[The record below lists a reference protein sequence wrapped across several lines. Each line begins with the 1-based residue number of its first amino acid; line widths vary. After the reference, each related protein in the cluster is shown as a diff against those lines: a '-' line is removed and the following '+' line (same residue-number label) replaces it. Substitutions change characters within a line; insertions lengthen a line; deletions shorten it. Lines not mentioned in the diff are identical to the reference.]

1 MKRPVER
8 RWQRWVALSVMPVF
22 FAGIITMLVLHRR
35 LGIQIENPIEHASL
49 FLGFGAF
56 AAVGSILMAKRPRNP
71 IGWIMAAAGLMVGV
85 FPAGDAYAGYV
96 MSTSERPNALAI
108 AGAWVGAWYWFALL
122 ALIFVFLPLLFP
134 KMLAGCIVVVG
145 LLAVRPPDRRVGADL
160 ANGFRKPPRSVW
172 RRTENG

>member
-1 MKRPVER
+1 MKRRVER
-8 RWQRWVALSVMPVF
+8 PWQRWPYQQWLAWSVMPVF
-22 FAGIITMLVLHRR
+22 FAGIVTMILLQRR
-35 LGIQIENPIEHASL
+35 LGVHSENPIEDASL

-85 FPAGDAYAGYV
+85 FPAGDAYAAYV
-96 MSTSERPNALAI
+96 MSSSGRPNALAI

-134 KMLAGCIVVVG
+134 
-145 LLAVRPPDRRVGADL
+145 DRRL
-160 ANGFRKPPRSVW
+160 PS
-172 RRTENG
+172 RRWQVSPVSWA